1 MKKILV
7 LILSIMVLVAFSS
20 VETYAQDSF
29 TIDAVSAYDLDER
42 GLVYVYKDI
51 IGYKDKEQTEPI
63 YRYVASKHEFVIGE
77 TLNYITLKHFKNY
90 NVFVVDGKPDT
101 SWHDYEVK

>member
-1 MKKILV
+1 MNKYEL
-7 LILSIMVLVAFSS
+7 
-20 VETYAQDSF
+20 
-29 TIDAVSAYDLDER
+29 
-42 GLVYVYKDI
+42 
-51 IGYKDKEQTEPI
+51 
-63 YRYVASKHEFVIGE
+63 GE